1 MIKILNPFLRY
12 SNKDAIHN
20 PIQIFLYVVAYPL
33 ALFLNKIKLSPNSVT
48 IISSIFAV
56 FSFVSLIKYNLF
68 LFYIFWGI
76 SFILDYADG
85 TLARMIN
92 KMRKNAL
99 RIDHI
104 SDHLKV
110 ILILLGFGIYYD
122 CKEIWIL
129 SFLASGTF
137 LFYSLLN
144 HDLSSNIKISK
155 LQINENQKEIYGNSR
170 QKILKQNL
178 LNKFSF
184 MRYIYK
190 FLFGTF
196 YLINGH
202 TLIIFFFI
210 PVEYNYALY
219 LFLYLILICTT
230 HSIHRLFLLSK
241 CPKI

>member
-92 KMRKNAL
+92 KVRKNAL

-110 ILILLGFGIYYD
+110 ILISSRFWHLL
-122 CKEIWIL
+122 
-129 SFLASGTF
+129 
-137 LFYSLLN
+137 
-144 HDLSSNIKISK
+144 
-155 LQINENQKEIYGNSR
+155 
-170 QKILKQNL
+170 
-178 LNKFSF
+178 
-184 MRYIYK
+184 
-190 FLFGTF
+190 
-196 YLINGH
+196 
-202 TLIIFFFI
+202 
-210 PVEYNYALY
+210 
-219 LFLYLILICTT
+219 
-230 HSIHRLFLLSK
+230 
-241 CPKI
+241 